1 MKKKK
6 QTPQTFEEAKAYLDS
21 ILQKSKEREE
31 ERKKNPTAP
40 DNRGF
45 WEKAKELKAQM
56 K

>member
-6 QTPQTFEEAKAYLDS
+6 QSFEEAKAYLDS
-21 ILQKSKEREE
+21 ILQKAKEREE
-31 ERKKNPTAP
+31 ERKRNPPAP

-56 K
+56 KS